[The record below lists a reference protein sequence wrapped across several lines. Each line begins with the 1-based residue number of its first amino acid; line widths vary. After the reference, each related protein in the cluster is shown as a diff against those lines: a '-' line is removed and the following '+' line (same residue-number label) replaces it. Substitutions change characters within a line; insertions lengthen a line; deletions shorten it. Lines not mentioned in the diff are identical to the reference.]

1 MPHKDRMP
9 DRAMVQARLEEG
21 KRALDAMLVKQREH
35 EARFS
40 DDNAT
45 QLRDLE
51 ERHQALVEQAE
62 GAFAGA
68 EDKVASLAHDLDEL
82 IEDWERKIKAFLYNI
97 PE

>member
-9 DRAMVQARLEEG
+9 DKAMVQARLEEG
-21 KRALDAMLVKQREH
+21 KRALDTMRVKQREDV
-35 EARFS
+35 ARFT
-40 DDNAT
+40 DDHAT
-45 QLRDLE
+45 ELHNLE

-68 EDKVASLAHDLDEL
+68 EDKVASLAHDIEETL
-82 IEDWERKIKAFLYNI
+82 EDWERKIKAFLYNL